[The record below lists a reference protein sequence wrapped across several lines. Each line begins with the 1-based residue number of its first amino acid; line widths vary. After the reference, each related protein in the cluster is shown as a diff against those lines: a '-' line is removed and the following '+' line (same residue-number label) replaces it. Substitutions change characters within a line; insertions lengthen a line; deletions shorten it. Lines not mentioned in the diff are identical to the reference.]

1 MVLARSSRLWRPLA
15 SLLLLCGLWL
25 WLEPGE
31 VIDAVGPLAP
41 GWILLAL
48 ALTLP
53 QMLLSAWRWRLTAS
67 RLELSLSWGRALR
80 EYYLAMFLNQVLP
93 GGVAGDAT
101 RAWRH
106 SRASGRRGSAWRA
119 VIIERASGQL
129 AMLVLTL
136 LVVAISP
143 LWQGLIGEALAS
155 LSSPGWLIGAT
166 LMLVIGVPVMR
177 HLVRQPPAALAGLGE
192 DLRRSLLASSV
203 WPRQLA
209 GSLLVVLSYA
219 LVFVCAAR
227 AIGVTLPLGTL
238 MSLVPPVLIAMLIP
252 LSLAG
257 WGLREG
263 AAALVWGLVGL
274 APAEG
279 VAVSMAYGLLVLLAS
294 LPGAMFLPGLVRR
307 FATPSD
313 VGALDPD
320 GSGPGE
326 VQIEEGIIAAAEG
339 PRDGTTRL
347 VQGGDGRHGQPR
359 PAGADQ
365 QWCHQQVQA
374 IEHAGLQ
381 ESRDRDAAT
390 LDQHAP
396 QAPVGK
402 RLEHVGS
409 IKAVG
414 CRRQLHAG
422 DVLGRRL
429 GDIDL
434 LADQVQAG
442 GLGFAQQT
450 DRRWHPAPR
459 VEDHPY
465 RLPPADVSHRE
476 QGIVLAGGAG
486 ADHHGINQRPQPV
499 QMCPA
504 LEAVDVVGMPALG
517 GNASIQALAELGQ
530 SQSAGMHRQRDQI
543 VEQFPGI
550 IVRRNV
556 RRPSA
561 GRQAQRA
568 FPVHRRRGTG
578 HALSRST
585 EGQPGRRLVQGVG
598 QGRGHEGSGPGQ
610 SKHHAQSAS
619 AEQGMQG
626 GHHASG

>member
-1 MVLARSSRLWRPLA
+1 MLQARSSRLWRPLA
-15 SLLLLCGLWL
+15 SLLLLGGLWV

-67 RLELSLSWGRALR
+67 RLELPMSWGRALR

-93 GGVAGDAT
+93 GGVAGDAA

-106 SRASGRRGSAWRA
+106 SRVSGRRGSAWRA
-119 VIIERASGQL
+119 VIIERASGQFAL
-129 AMLVLTL
+129 LLLTL
-136 LVVAISP
+136 VVIALSP
-143 LWQGLIGEALAS
+143 LWQGLIAGALAS

-166 LMLVIGVPVMR
+166 LMLVIGVPVAR
-177 HLVRQPPAALAGLGE
+177 HLVGQPPAVLAGLGE

-203 WPRQLA
+203 WPRQLL

-227 AIGVTLPLGTL
+227 AIGVTLPLATL
-238 MSLVPPVLIAMLIP
+238 LSLVPPVLIAMLIP

-263 AAALVWGLVGL
+263 AAALVWGLAGL

-294 LPGAMFLPGLVRR
+294 LPGALFMPGLVRR
-307 FATPSD
+307 VATSPS
-313 VGALDPD
+313 GPE

-326 VQIEEGIIAAAEG
+326 VQVEEGVVAAAEG
-339 PRDGTTRL
+339 SCDGTTRL
-347 VQGGDGRHGQPR
+347 IQGSNGRHGKPR
-359 PAGADQ
+359 PAGSDQ
-365 QWCHQQVQA
+365 QRCHQQVQA
-374 IEHAGLQ
+374 IEYAGLQ
-381 ESRDRDAAT
+381 ESRHRDAAA
-390 LDQHAP
+390 LDQDALQSPGGKRIQHGRGGEAASSRRQP
-396 QAPVGK
+396 QADDMVG
-402 RLEHVGS
+402 G
-409 IKAVG
+409 
-414 CRRQLHAG
+414 
-422 DVLGRRL
+422 RL
-429 GDIDL
+429 GGIDL
-434 LADQVQAG
+434 LADEVQAG
-442 GLGFAQQT
+442 RLSLAQQT
-450 DRRWHPAPR
+450 DRRRHPAPR
-459 VEDHPY
+459 VQDHPY
-465 RLPPADVSHRE
+465 RLAPADMAHRE

-486 ADHHGINQRPQPV
+486 ADHHGVHQRPQPV
-499 QMCPA
+499 QVRPA
-504 LEAVDVVGMPALG
+504 LEAVDVVGMSALG
-517 GNASIQALAELGQ
+517 GNAAIQALAKLGQ
-530 SQSAGMHRQRDQI
+530 GQSAGMHRQRGQV

-550 IVRRNV
+550 ITGRNV

-568 FPVHRRRGTG
+568 LPVYRCLAAGQALTG
-578 HALSRST
+578 ST
-585 EGQPGRRLVQGVG
+585 EGPPGDRLVKGIE
-598 QGRGHEGSGPGQ
+598 GRGHEGSRPGQ

-619 AEQGMQG
+619 AEQGVPG

>member
-1 MVLARSSRLWRPLA
+1 MFQARSSRLWRPLA
-15 SLLLLCGLWL
+15 SLSLLGGLWV

-31 VIDAVGPLAP
+31 VLDAVGPLAL

-67 RLELSLSWGRALR
+67 RLELSMSWGRALR

-93 GGVAGDAT
+93 GGVAGDAA

-129 AMLVLTL
+129 ALLLLTL
-136 LVVAISP
+136 LVIALSP
-143 LWQGLIGEALAS
+143 LWQGLIGEAMAS
-155 LSSPGWLIGAT
+155 LSSKGWLIGAV
-166 LMLVIGVPVMR
+166 LLVVIGVPITR
-177 HLVRQPPAALAGLGE
+177 QLVRQPPAALAGLGE

-203 WPRQLA
+203 WPRQLL

-238 MSLVPPVLIAMLIP
+238 LSLVPPVLIAMLIP

-263 AAALVWGLVGL
+263 AAALVWGLAGL

-294 LPGAMFLPGLVRR
+294 LPGALFMPGLVRR
-307 FATPSD
+307 VAAAPSD
-313 VGALDPD
+313 SGQSGPE

-326 VQIEEGIIAAAEG
+326 VQVEEGVVAAAEG
-339 PRDGTTRL
+339 SCDGATRL
-347 VQGGDGRHGQPR
+347 IQGGNGRHGQSR
-359 PAGADQ
+359 PAGSDQ
-365 QWCHQQVQA
+365 QRCHQQVQA

-381 ESRDRDAAT
+381 ESRHRDAAA
-390 LDQHAP
+390 LDQYTLQP
-396 QAPVGK
+396 PGGK
-402 RLEHVGS
+402 HIEHGRGGEAAGS
-409 IKAVG
+409 
-414 CRRQLHAG
+414 RRQPQTG
-422 DVLGRRL
+422 DMVGRRL

-442 GLGFAQQT
+442 CLSLAQQT
-450 DRRWHPAPR
+450 ARRRHPAPR
-459 VEDHPY
+459 VQDHPH
-465 RLPPADVSHRE
+465 RLAPADMAYRE

-486 ADHHGINQRPQPV
+486 ANHHGVHQRSQPV
-499 QMCPA
+499 QMRPA
-504 LEAVDVVGMPALG
+504 LEAVDVVGMSALG
-517 GNASIQALAELGQ
+517 GNPAIEALAKLGQ
-530 SQSAGMHRQRDQI
+530 GQSAGMHRQRGEV
-543 VEQFPGI
+543 VEQFPGLI
-550 IVRRNV
+550 IGRNV
-556 RRPSA
+556 RRPAA
-561 GRQAQRA
+561 GHQAQRA
-568 FPVHRRRGTG
+568 LPVYRCLAAG
-578 HALSRST
+578 HALSGST
-585 EGQPGRRLVQGVG
+585 EGPPGHRLVKSIE
-598 QGRGHEGSGPGQ
+598 GRGHEGSRPGQ

-619 AEQGMQG
+619 AEQGVPG